1 MVNLIYPSEYFNA
14 NDTLECGQIF
24 RFVKNGNGYNL
35 FSADKMCKIVTVG
48 DQTVITCQKNDEQ
61 YFRNFFDQNTDYANI
76 VCRARESGYQVLAKA
91 AQLGKGVRILRQDAQ
106 EMLFSFLISQNNN
119 IPRIKSTIE
128 KLCTALGEQ
137 KNFNGENYYAFPT
150 LNALDG
156 ASVDFYKQIGL
167 GYRAEYMKNLSA
179 QLKDGLLCEIADK
192 DACFVKKRLMQIKG
206 IGEKVADCACLFGLY
221 KTESFPV
228 DVWIEKIYKED
239 FYGTLSD
246 RKKITA
252 FFTQKFGVYSGYF
265 QQYLFYYKRTLEK
278 SIK

>member
-14 NDTLECGQIF
+14 TDTLECGQIF
-24 RFVKNGNGYNL
+24 RFVKNGDGYNL
-35 FSADKMCKIVTVG
+35 FSADKMCKIVTSG
-48 DQTVITCQKNDEQ
+48 EQTVITCEKNDEQ
-61 YFRNFFDQNTDYANI
+61 YFCNFFDLNTDYANI
-76 VCRARESGYQVLAKA
+76 VSRACESGYPILAKA
-91 AQLGKGVRILRQDAQ
+91 AKLGKGVRILRQNTQ

-119 IPRIKSTIE
+119 IPRIKSIIE
-128 KLCTALGEQ
+128 KLCAALGEQ
-137 KNFNGENYYAFPT
+137 KSFNGESYYAFPT

-167 GYRAEYMKNLSA
+167 GYRAEYIKNLSA
-179 QLKDGLLCEIADK
+179 QLKEGVLCEIADK
-192 DACFVKKRLMQIKG
+192 DAASVKKRLMQIKG

-239 FYGTLSD
+239 FCGTLSD

-252 FFTQKFGVYSGYF
+252 FFTQKFRSYSGYF

>member
-14 NDTLECGQIF
+14 TDTLECGQIF

-48 DQTVITCQKNDEQ
+48 AQTVITCKKTDEQ
-61 YFRNFFDQNTDYANI
+61 YFRDFFDQNTDYANI

-179 QLKDGLLCEIADK
+179 QLKEGLLCEIAGK

-239 FYGTLSD
+239 FCGTLSE

-252 FFTQKFGVYSGYF
+252 FFTQKFGIYSGYF